1 MLMSKLYKLS
11 QRNLMRKIEKPTIKH
26 KTIEEKPVLESP
38 YGTLDEAF
46 PECKG
51 KLLYVWESEVLDE
64 DNYKPRGQF
73 FVVDAFGGHLFFRTN
88 SRAKAQHL
96 CDLCFNGK
104 YTVKV
109 VVRAAVR

>member
-1 MLMSKLYKLS
+1 
-11 QRNLMRKIEKPTIKH
+11 MRKIEKPTIKH
-26 KTIEEKPVLESP
+26 KSIQEVVKPESP
-38 YGTLDEAF
+38 FGVLDEAF
-46 PECKG
+46 PQAKG

-88 SRAKAQHL
+88 SRTKAQHL
-96 CDLCFNGK
+96 CELCFGANK